1 MSTTAVTIEKKAG
14 KLTEDTR
21 PDLAGA
27 VTSLPDGW
35 HKIIIEPVRQG
46 YTSTRYR
53 YYFGHVLQQILLCA
67 GHFFKV
73 MEGDTWRAARDTSE
87 IHEFFK
93 LKYNPAFI
101 QGPGGMF
108 ISSNT
113 TTALSDREFISLFEE
128 AIIIEFS
135 EPPYGVEFMG
145 RDEWAAYMKSN
156 KRTFI

>member
-1 MSTTAVTIEKKAG
+1 MTTTVTIETLAG
-14 KLTEDTR
+14 KVTQETR
-21 PDLAGA
+21 PDFAGA
-27 VTSLPDGW
+27 VASLPDGW
-35 HKIIIEPVRQG
+35 HRVVIEEVRRG
-46 YTSTRYR
+46 YTATRYK
-53 YYFGHVLQQILLCA
+53 YYFAHVMQQILLCA

-101 QGPGGMF
+101 QGPSGMF

-145 RDEWAAYMKSN
+145 REEWAAWMKRN
-156 KRTFI
+156 KRDFI